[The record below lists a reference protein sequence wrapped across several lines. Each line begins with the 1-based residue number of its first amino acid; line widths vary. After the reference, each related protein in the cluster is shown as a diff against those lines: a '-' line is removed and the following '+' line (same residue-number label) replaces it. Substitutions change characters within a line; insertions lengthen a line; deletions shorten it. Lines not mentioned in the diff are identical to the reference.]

1 MAEVKRIQSV
11 CFKTCSKCGFVWPER
26 ASFLSDPNLRMIG
39 YQVHFDELMAGLFL
53 FDHIC
58 GTALAIQADDFQ
70 DLYDGPMF
78 TERLNGTKECEGY
91 CLHKNDLR
99 PCPAKCE
106 CAYVRK
112 IMQVILS
119 WPKQELAAKQ

>member
-1 MAEVKRIQSV
+1 
-11 CFKTCSKCGFVWPER
+11 
-26 ASFLSDPNLRMIG
+26 MIG
-39 YQVHFDELMAGLFL
+39 YQVHFDELVAGLFL

-58 GTALAIQADDFQ
+58 GTSFAIQAGSFQ

-78 TERLNGTKECEGY
+78 IEKLNGTEECEGY
-91 CLHKNDLR
+91 CVHKNDLR

-106 CAYVRK
+106 CAYVRE

-119 WPKQELAAKQ
+119 WPKQGSAVKQ